1 MRFSYVCYFRVLQ
14 DNPAFSKEI
23 NQARFYYVDKFVLLS
38 SGNGLYMYKYHVDL
52 QKEAIKRC
60 IYLFLFL
67 SIFFFF
73 FSFSFLRSSILPSF
87 LFLFCLSLSLLSLFT
102 YFFRL
107 SFLVLSFF
115 LFSSAIDEQS
125 LLC

>member
-73 FSFSFLRSSILPSF
+73 FFPFHSYVPPFFLPSCFFSVF
-87 LFLFCLSLSLLSLFT
+87 LFLFFPCLLISFVYPFS
-102 YFFRL
+102 FF
-107 SFLVLSFF
+107 LSFF
-115 LFSSAIDEQS
+115 SQVQ
-125 LLC
+125 